1 MQNAIDLAHR
11 AASENEVPVGAVLV
25 DGDKIVG
32 KGYNKVIQSNDVSA
46 HAEINAIIDA
56 SKNTNNYRLNN
67 AKMYVTL
74 EPCHMCAKAII
85 DARIK
90 TLFFGAFEPKTG
102 SLASIDNFFEK
113 SHLNHFVEIKC
124 GLMEKESRNLMQK
137 FFLEKRLKS

>member
-1 MQNAIDLAHR
+1 MSKAFEQAKTAYIKG
-11 AASENEVPVGAVLV
+11 EVPVGAVIVL
-25 DGDKIVG
+25 DGRIIG
-32 KGYNKVIQSNDVSA
+32 TGHNQVIQNNSVSA
-46 HAEINAIIDA
+46 HAEIIAIEMA
-56 SKNTNNYRLNN
+56 GKHQSNYRLPE
-67 AKMYVTL
+67 AIMYSTL

-113 SHLNHFVEIKC
+113 PHLNHFVEIKC